1 MIHRSLKTTAAFR
14 LRFASIRCKAAEQK
28 RTRALRERRRP
39 AAVAPFLGGWVI
51 TLLALF
57 CLNPE
62 SRAQVQ
68 VIGNLARTSTIKPG
82 DSFEGVIFLKN
93 SGKTLADVRVFQTD
107 YLSYADGTNDY
118 GEPGKAPRSNAEW
131 ITVSPTRVKLAPGE
145 TQPVRYK
152 GRAPVDPKLRGT
164 FWSMIMVEPETAPAI
179 TPDGQVDQVA
189 VGLQTT
195 IRFAVQIVTEV
206 GQSGTRSL
214 QVQDKRIVH
223 GEGKRALLLDI
234 ANDGERLLVPM
245 MTVELFDQQGASI
258 GRFDAG
264 RARIYPACAV
274 RARVDL
280 TDVPCG
286 KYVAMVLLDSGD
298 AQVMGAQ
305 YDLEI
310 VPAEFTAAALPPAP
324 HDMAITR

>member
-1 MIHRSLKTTAAFR
+1 MHRLFLLTLVALAMTT
-14 LRFASIRCKAAEQK
+14 S
-28 RTRALRERRRP
+28 
-39 AAVAPFLGGWVI
+39 
-51 TLLALF
+51 
-57 CLNPE
+57 
-62 SRAQVQ
+62 AQAGIV

-82 DSFEGVIFLKN
+82 DAFEGVILLKN
-93 SGKTLADVRVFQTD
+93 TGKTSADVRVFQTD

-118 GEPGKAPRSNAEW
+118 GEPGKAPRSNAAW
-131 ITVSPTRVKLAPGE
+131 ITVTPSRVKLAAGE

-164 FWSMIMVEPETAPAI
+164 FWSMIMVEPETAPPI
-179 TPDGQVDQVA
+179 TPDGKADQVA

-195 IRFAVQIVTEV
+195 IRFAVQIVAEV

-214 QVQDKRIVH
+214 KVQDKRIVH

-234 ANDGERLLVPM
+234 ANDGERLLVPL

-280 TDVPCG
+280 TDVPNG

-310 VPAEFTAAALPPAP
+310 VPADIVQAAAVSGSP
-324 HDMAITR
+324 HGTAVAR